1 MSLAPEQE
9 AEIRR
14 LHQVEHWPVG
24 TIARQL
30 RVHPDAVRRVLGKR
44 EPAAERAPRPRALDA
59 YRAFVADT
67 LTRYPSLRATRVFDM
82 LRERGFA
89 GSARSVRRFVAE
101 VRPARVHEAYLRV
114 ESLPGEQAQVDWAL
128 VGKLPV
134 PGGERA
140 VWAFVMVLGYS
151 RAMWAEVL
159 FDLSAHALCRS
170 LVRAV
175 SFFGGST
182 RSWLFDNA
190 KSVVTERY
198 GTAYRFT
205 PALVDLAGRLAVQP
219 DLCAVRRPEHKGK
232 VERAIRYLRDRFFAG
247 RTLVSLERT
256 NAELL
261 CFFEQVAHARPH
273 PTLPG
278 KTVAQ
283 VFAEE
288 KPHLLRLPEVLPA
301 TELAIPVYVD
311 KTASVHFDGN
321 SYSVPPRFA
330 QKTLVLI
337 ADELH
342 VRLDDGAAEVAR
354 HLRCWGKR
362 ARIED
367 PAHRQALWDQRRAA
381 QPSVGRDRLRA
392 QVPRF
397 DELLER
403 WVHAGYNVGSCVARA
418 LLLLDRYGAD
428 ALIAATDI
436 ALEHAGTA
444 DVGALGQ
451 ACEQRRRAQ
460 RAPMPVDV
468 PLGDHV
474 PDRDVIP
481 HSLEDYDADPEG

>member
-1 MSLAPEQE
+1 MSLTLEQE
-9 AEIRR
+9 AEIQR
-14 LHQVEHWPVG
+14 LHQAEHWPVG

-30 RVHPDAVRRVLGKR
+30 GVHPDAVRRVLGQGPER
-44 EPAAERAPRPRALDA
+44 PEPTPRPRALDA
-59 YRAFVADT
+59 YRGFVVDT
-67 LTRYPSLRATRVFDM
+67 LTRYPTLRATRVFDM
-82 LRERGFA
+82 LRERGYA
-89 GSARSVRRFVAE
+89 GSARSVRRYVAE
-101 VRPARVHEAYLRV
+101 VRPERVHEAYLRV
-114 ESLPGEQAQVDWAL
+114 ESLPGEQAQIDWAQ
-128 VGKLPV
+128 VGKLAV

-151 RAMWAEVL
+151 RGLWAEVL
-159 FDLSAHALCRS
+159 FDLSTQALCRS

-182 RSWLFDNA
+182 RRWLFDNA

-205 PALVDLAGRLAVQP
+205 PALLDLAGKLAVQP

-247 RTLVSLERT
+247 RTLVSLEKT

-261 CFFEQVAHARPH
+261 RFFDEIAHARPH
-273 PTLPG
+273 PVIPG

-283 VFAEE
+283 VLAEE
-288 KPHLLRLPEVLPA
+288 RQHLLPLPRALPA
-301 TELAIPVYVD
+301 TEQALPVSVD
-311 KTASVHFDGN
+311 KTASVRFDGN

-330 QKTLVLI
+330 QRTLILI
-337 ADELH
+337 ADDLH
-342 VRLDDGAAEVAR
+342 VRFDDGTTEVAR
-354 HLRCWGKR
+354 HPRCWGKR
-362 ARIED
+362 VRVED
-367 PAHRQALWDQRRAA
+367 PAHRQALYAQRRAA

-392 QVPRF
+392 TVPRF

-418 LLLLDRYGAD
+418 LILLDRYGPDLLA
-428 ALIAATDI
+428 AATEI
-436 ALEHAGTA
+436 ALDRGVQ

-460 RAPMPVDV
+460 RAPVPVEV

-481 HSLEDYDADPEG
+481 HALEDYDVDPES